1 VDPDRRLGWNERLHA
16 AWVALGSPGV
26 PGRVS
31 RIDRGWSSVMATA
44 DDRTPARVRNLYADV
59 AIGDWV
65 VASDDGERIDHV
77 IERTDMG
84 TLLTERTTFTG
95 PLAWIAA
102 GVLGGR
108 LRKTFEATTAHCG
121 HLAEKRG
128 SAQ

>member
-1 VDPDRRLGWNERLHA
+1 L
-16 AWVALGSPGV
+16 
-26 PGRVS
+26 
-31 RIDRGWSSVMATA
+31 TQ
-44 DDRTPARVRNLYADV
+44 T
-59 AIGDWV
+59 
-65 VASDDGERIDHV
+65 IDHV

-102 GVLGGR
+102 SVLGGR

-121 HLAEKRG
+121 HLADKRG